1 MQVRRRSPVGFPRI
15 AAVAVL
21 CSVCAGC
28 SREERHSAPGA
39 LAFEETRSVASDALT
54 VSLHLSSTR
63 ISVADR
69 LTVLIEVR
77 SVDGRWTEW
86 PDELRS
92 LSEGAAFGMAEPPS
106 ALAPWTVVAARR
118 QRVTPGHE
126 MLTLTLE
133 PYLPGE
139 KSIPAI
145 RFGEGRNAV
154 QTERLLVSVGS
165 VVAPDAA
172 DAATPDSTRS
182 RSRRSSV
189 PGPCCRP
196 FRSRCR
202 SGAQAVGDRR
212 RGRRGGIAC
221 ARAWRKLAARRIML
235 RSATPASVFR
245 RTMHEIRARAGAS
258 DADPGRAVEDT
269 LAALRAYLISRRL
282 LAPGATGSELADA
295 LRGCA
300 RVGLLGKDTEE
311 LVALLVSIESTRF
324 GPGAGPSAKVAAD
337 LVNAVCR
344 IAKSDDQS
352 PSTSATSLEKG
363 GAA

>member
-1 MQVRRRSPVGFPRI
+1 MQGRRRNPAGIPRI

-28 SREERHSAPGA
+28 SREDRRSAPGA
-39 LAFEETRSVASDALT
+39 HAFEESRSVASDALT

-77 SVDGRWTEW
+77 SVDGRETEW
-86 PDELRS
+86 PDDLRN
-92 LSEGAAFGMAEPPS
+92 LSEGAAFGSAEPPS
-106 ALAPWTVVAARR
+106 DVAPWTVVAARR

-133 PYLPGE
+133 PYLPGD

-154 QTERLLVSVGS
+154 QTERVLVSVGS

-172 DAATPDSTRS
+172 DAAMPDDTRDPLAAIES
-182 RSRRSSV
+182 LGPMLAPASIEVPVWRRPLV
-189 PGPCCRP
+189 VGVAG
-196 FRSRCR
+196 
-202 SGAQAVGDRR
+202 GAAAFLALGL
-212 RGRRGGIAC
+212 GG
-221 ARAWRKLAARRIML
+221 AWAARRLML

-245 RTMHEIRARAGAS
+245 RKMEEIRARAGAP
-258 DADPGRAVEDT
+258 DADPVRAVEDT
-269 LAALRAYLISRRL
+269 LAAMRAYLISRRL

-295 LRGCA
+295 LQGCA

-311 LVALLVSIESTRF
+311 LVALLDLIESARF
-324 GPGAGPSAKVAAD
+324 GPGAGPSAKVATD

-344 IAKSDDQS
+344 IAKPDDQS
-352 PSTSATSLEKG
+352 ATTSATSLEKG